1 LSSGRCGRP
10 RVIHSFAGTRY
21 GMPDDPHTPGVK
33 KRHEVPAALNRLAN
47 AQSGVVSREQA
58 RGQGVTDRVIHRLIR
73 EDRWRPLA
81 RGIYL
86 TVPVQPSWDG
96 LCWAGLLIGGD
107 RARLG
112 PRASGHLHQLLP
124 TASQPV
130 DILVPT
136 GRSHRVD
143 GPWQFSRERIGART
157 ARSVGSPPR
166 LTVADTVLDLC
177 AAGSPSEVV
186 GLLTR
191 AAQLRIMT
199 PQQLLAVMENRAR
212 QRHRGLIRT
221 ILGDVADGAESPIEL
236 LYLNDVERAHQLPE
250 GRRQRSRLGLPYRSD
265 VGYDPFQLLVE
276 LDGRIGHDGTGR
288 FRDLDRDNR
297 FAALSWLTLRYGWYD
312 LVHRPCA
319 VAFQVARVMI
329 TRGWLG
335 LPSRCPRC
343 AAVPELE
350 LLG

>member
-1 LSSGRCGRP
+1 
-10 RVIHSFAGTRY
+10 
-21 GMPDDPHTPGVK
+21 
-33 KRHEVPAALNRLAN
+33 
-47 AQSGVVSREQA
+47 VVNREQA
-58 RGQGVTDRVIHRLIR
+58 HGQGVTDRVIERLIG

-86 TVPVQPSWDG
+86 TLPTDPTWDG

-112 PRASGHLHQLLP
+112 PRASAHLHQLLP
-124 TASQPV
+124 AAPQPV

-143 GPWQFSRERIGART
+143 GPWQFSRERIGVRSPRT
-157 ARSVGSPPR
+157 VGSPPR

-186 GLLTR
+186 GLLTT
-191 AAQLRIMT
+191 AAQLRIIT
-199 PQQLLAVMENRAR
+199 PQRLLTAMESRSR

-236 LYLNDVERAHQLPE
+236 LYLNDVERAHRLPE
-250 GRRQRSRLGLPYRSD
+250 GRRQRTRFGLPYRSD
-265 VGYDPFQLLVE
+265 VGYDAFQLLVE
-276 LDGRIGHDGTGR
+276 LDGRVGHDGTGR
-288 FRDLDRDNR
+288 FRDLHRDNS
-297 FAALSWLTLRYGWYD
+297 FAVLAWLTLRYGWYD

-319 VAFQVARVMI
+319 VAFQVARVI
-329 TRGWLG
+329 ISRGWMG
-335 LPSRCPRC
+335 LPSRCSRC

-350 LLG
+350 LAG

>member
-1 LSSGRCGRP
+1 MTG
-10 RVIHSFAGTRY
+10 
-21 GMPDDPHTPGVK
+21 
-33 KRHEVPAALNRLAN
+33 
-47 AQSGVVSREQA
+47 
-58 RGQGVTDRVIHRLIR
+58 

-86 TVPVQPSWDG
+86 TVPVEPSWDG

-112 PRASGHLHQLLP
+112 PRASGHLYQLLP
-124 TASQPV
+124 VAPEPV

-143 GPWQFSRERIGART
+143 GPWQFSRERIGARS
-157 ARSVGSPPR
+157 ARTVGSPPR

-177 AAGSPSEVV
+177 AAGSSSEVV
-186 GLLTR
+186 GLVTR
-191 AAQLRIMT
+191 AVQLRIVT
-199 PQQLLAVMENRAR
+199 PHRLLAAMENRER

-221 ILGDVADGAESPIEL
+221 ILGDVGHGAESPIEL

-250 GRRQRSRLGLPYRSD
+250 GRRQRNRLGLPYRSD

-297 FAALSWLTLRYGWYD
+297 FAMLAWLTLRYGWYD

-319 VAFQVARVMI
+319 VAFQVARVLI
-329 TRGWLG
+329 SRGWMG

-343 AAVPELE
+343 AAVPEVE
-350 LLG
+350 LAG